1 MLPISVGAQ
10 EDYNSFPF
18 QVILMLTNDSTMD
31 TNSQIEIIED
41 QTNGR
46 QNAMK
51 RKTLQGDLIE
61 YSHFLNKNNS

>member
-18 QVILMLTNDSTMD
+18 QVILMLPNESTMD
-31 TNSQIEIIED
+31 TNSPIEIIED

-51 RKTLQGDLIE
+51 RKTL
-61 YSHFLNKNNS
+61 